1 MNEKGDR
8 IRQSMSL
15 GISLLMLTL
24 SVAVPLLERGE
35 FLRELA
41 VEHEHDPA
49 ACPRAHDQ
57 KVCMEVSV
65 DPSVVSETHDHQL
78 ARGGVSVARALDA
91 PQSSAAVFFEGHP
104 SRAPPLV

>member
-1 MNEKGDR
+1 MNKKGDR
-8 IRQSMSL
+8 IRQSVSL

-24 SVAVPLLERGE
+24 SVAVPQLERGE
-35 FLRELA
+35 FLHELA

-49 ACPRAHDQ
+49 TCPRAHDEN
-57 KVCMEVSV
+57 VCIEVSV

-78 ARGGVSVARALDA
+78 APVVSVARALDA